1 MLNTADIRS
10 KQHDYRQLY
19 FKQDELNES
28 LSDLERNC
36 QSWSEEIALTKQR
49 DVVSR
54 IFHMEP
60 NPSNRNAPN
69 ILLLWELRV
78 GLCKDISV
86 PDFMSYQPTN
96 LSSATAK

>member
-49 DVVSR
+49 DVVFR
-54 IFHMEP
+54 AFHTEP
-60 NPSNRNAPN
+60 NLSNRSAPN
-69 ILLLWELRV
+69 ILFLWELCV